1 MTIYSK
7 HSNINRHSA
16 KMTNTEHTNS
26 SELLRQCFPTIRSR
40 DEVLTSIHVSNHLR
54 ATFEG
59 WTPEQQEEFLD
70 ICTGVK
76 GVKILYDAFFKEI
89 MNPEYTPDRLSSF
102 LSLVLRQ
109 KVEILEVLPND
120 STRLG
125 SESSLLIT
133 DIVVEL
139 EDHSIANVEVQK
151 LGYYFPGQRSACY
164 SADLLLRQYK
174 RARDR
179 KKQDGLRFSYR
190 DIQNVYTIILFEQS
204 PNEFHTEELQ
214 HTYLFPF
221 SQSCNL
227 RQGINIGMEL
237 LQYYYFIPLDN
248 FKKYIHNKG
257 INCKLDA
264 WLVFLC
270 IDEPPMI
277 LNLIE
282 KYPEFKELYADVY
295 EICRNTEAIMGLF
308 SKELQILDENTVQYM
323 IDDMQ
328 DQIDAQAA
336 AIDILSEDNRKQ
348 ASTIDQ
354 QAAAIQELQQLVKS
368 LQGNVDV

>member
-7 HSNINRHSA
+7 HSNTNRHSA
-16 KMTNTEHTNS
+16 KMTNTEHANS
-26 SELLRQCFPTIRSR
+26 SELLRQRFPTIRSR

-76 GVKILYDAFFKEI
+76 GIKILYDAFFKEI

-139 EDHSIANVEVQK
+139 ENHSIANVEVQK

>member
-7 HSNINRHSA
+7 HSNTNRHSA
-16 KMTNTEHTNS
+16 KMTNTEHANS

-109 KVEILEVLPND
+109 KVEILEILPND

-227 RQGINIGMEL
+227 KQGINIGMEL

-270 IDEPPMI
+270 IDEPQMI

>member
-7 HSNINRHSA
+7 HSNTNRHSA
-16 KMTNTEHTNS
+16 KMTNTEHANS
-26 SELLRQCFPTIRSR
+26 SELLRQRFPTIRSR

-270 IDEPPMI
+270 IDEPKMI

>member
-7 HSNINRHSA
+7 HSNTNRHSA
-16 KMTNTEHTNS
+16 KMTNTEHANS

-214 HTYLFPF
+214 
-221 SQSCNL
+221 
-227 RQGINIGMEL
+227 
-237 LQYYYFIPLDN
+237 
-248 FKKYIHNKG
+248 
-257 INCKLDA
+257 
-264 WLVFLC
+264 
-270 IDEPPMI
+270 
-277 LNLIE
+277 
-282 KYPEFKELYADVY
+282 
-295 EICRNTEAIMGLF
+295 
-308 SKELQILDENTVQYM
+308 ILDENTVQYM